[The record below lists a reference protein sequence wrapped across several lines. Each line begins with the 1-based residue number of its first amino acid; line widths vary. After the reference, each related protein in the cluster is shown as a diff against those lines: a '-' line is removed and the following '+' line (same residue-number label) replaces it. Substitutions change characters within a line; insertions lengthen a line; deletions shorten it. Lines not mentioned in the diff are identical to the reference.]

1 MKDDVRPVEDSVRL
15 LLPEKYLTPFLPLLQ
30 KGVAVKTR
38 MGVTVADFLCG
49 HFGLSPEYV
58 KKRIQTIFLDGEP
71 VDDED
76 SARVRDGA
84 VLALSSAMPGLLGA
98 TLRKGS
104 PFQAM
109 RREISHRE
117 NRPGEAEKNRQGTV
131 TVKLFNFMIPEMAG
145 IVLQRGITLE
155 NRSFGKILVK
165 ILEEAGNHPVS
176 AEKNHEEIGLRELR
190 DRMEKTPGTV
200 FLRVETG

>member
-1 MKDDVRPVEDSVRL
+1 MKDDGSPGEDSVTLRI
-15 LLPEKYLTPFLPLLQ
+15 PEKQLTSFLTLLQ
-30 KGVAVKTR
+30 KGVAVKTPV
-38 MGVTVADFLCG
+38 GVTVADFLCG
-49 HFGLSPEYV
+49 HFGLSHEYV
-58 KKRIQTIFLDGEP
+58 RKRIQTIFLDGEP

-104 PFQAM
+104 PFQSM

-117 NRPGEAEKNRQGTV
+117 NHPGESEKSQGMV

-145 IVLQRGITLE
+145 IVLQRGVTLDK
-155 NRSFGKILVK
+155 RVFGKILGK
-165 ILEEAGNHPVS
+165 ILEESGNHPVS
-176 AEKNHEEIGLRELR
+176 TEKNHEKIDPRDLR
-190 DRMEKTPGTV
+190 DRMEKAPGTL
-200 FLRVETG
+200 FLQVETG

>member
-1 MKDDVRPVEDSVRL
+1 MKDDGSPGEDSVTLRI
-15 LLPEKYLTPFLPLLQ
+15 PEKYLTSFLPLLQ

-38 MGVTVADFLCG
+38 VGVTVAEFLCG
-49 HFGLSPEYV
+49 HFGLSHEYV
-58 KKRIQTIFLDGEP
+58 RKRIQTIFLDGEP

-104 PFQAM
+104 PFQSM

-117 NRPGEAEKNRQGTV
+117 NHPWESEKSQGMV

-145 IVLQRGITLE
+145 IVLQRGVTLDK
-155 NRSFGKILVK
+155 RVFGKILGK

-176 AEKNHEEIGLRELR
+176 TEKNHEKIDPRDLR
-190 DRMEKTPGTV
+190 DRMEKAPGTL
-200 FLRVETG
+200 FLQVETG

>member
-1 MKDDVRPVEDSVRL
+1 MKDDVRPGEDSVRL
-15 LLPEKYLTPFLPLLQ
+15 ILPGKYMTPFLPLLQ

-38 MGVTVADFLCG
+38 VGVTVADFLCG

-58 KKRIQTIFLDGEP
+58 RKRIQTIFLDGEP

-76 SARVRDGA
+76 SARIRDGA

-117 NRPGEAEKNRQGTV
+117 NRPGGVEENRQGTV

-145 IVLQRGITLE
+145 IVLRRGVTLE
-155 NRSFGKILVK
+155 RRAFGKILGK

-176 AEKNHEEIGLRELR
+176 AEKNHEKIGLRDLR

-200 FLRVETG
+200 FLQIETR